1 MNEAVQRLAQL
12 VCQFCLAAIA
22 VVGFVWLV
30 DLPLRLGLPL
40 MGEQFILV
48 IAGLATAAGFLKKP
62 KQARPGA
69 IELTLALIALC
80 AWAWAGVRYEDW
92 LINGGHR
99 EAEKWLTG
107 ALALLLLLEATR
119 RHCGNGIAILVGVF
133 ALYGLVGHWLPG
145 VVQAEYNEPRRLIGY
160 LYTDTNGVP
169 GTVLAVAST
178 IVLAFIFFSRCLGM
192 TGAGKFFDQ
201 LSLALLGHYRGGPAK
216 VAVGSSS
223 LFGLISGS
231 SVANVVSSGIV
242 TIPLMKRHGFSPAYA
257 GAVEA
262 VASNA
267 GQITPP
273 VMGTTAFLIAE
284 FLQIPYGEVVL
295 AAIIP
300 ALIFY
305 LALLVQIDSHAARN
319 GLRGIA
325 RGSLPALKA
334 VLAEGWVFLV
344 PIALLVYLM
353 FWAGTNVSKA
363 ALYAAGTML
372 LLAPLRGHRVPLRRL
387 LRELTV
393 GVGEDMLAILLVSA
407 AAGIVIGVLNISGLS
422 FSVTVL
428 LTSAGQ
434 NAGMLAML
442 ALTALIAVVLGM
454 GMPTAAVYVL
464 LSVVLAPTLVK
475 MGIAPLPAHLFI
487 FYFGLMSMLTPPVA
501 MASYAAAS
509 IASADLWKTSIA
521 ALRLGAAGYLLPF
534 IFVLNPALLGHGSAI
549 EVVYAVLT
557 VAMSAALIGW
567 AVEGCLGSRAL
578 NRGCRSLLLSAGLI
592 VGTST
597 LWAGSDSAVNLVAL
611 LIIAALAWAVRR
623 RAQPVLDARPA

>member
-1 MNEAVQRLAQL
+1 MNEAVQRLARL

-22 VVGFVWLV
+22 VVGFIWLI
-30 DLPLRLGLPL
+30 DLPLKLGLPL
-40 MGEQFILV
+40 MGEQFILM
-48 IAGLATAAGFLKKP
+48 IAGLATAAGLLKKP
-62 KQARPGA
+62 KEASPGA
-69 IELTLALIALC
+69 IELALALIALG

-107 ALALLLLLEATR
+107 AFALILLLEATR
-119 RHCGNGIAILVGVF
+119 RHCGNGIAILMGLF
-133 ALYGLVGHWLPG
+133 ALYGLFGHWLPG
-145 VVQAEYNEPRRLIGY
+145 VIQADHNEPRRLIGY

-242 TIPLMKRHGFSPAYA
+242 TIPLMKRHGFPPAYA

-284 FLQIPYGEVVL
+284 FLQIPYGDVVL

-325 RGSLPALKA
+325 RGSLPALKV
-334 VLAEGWVFLV
+334 VLTEGWVFLV

-353 FWAGTNVSKA
+353 FWAGTSVSKA

-428 LTSAGQ
+428 LTAAGQ

-442 ALTALIAVVLGM
+442 ALTAMIAVVLGM

-509 IASADLWKTSIA
+509 IAGSDLWKTSIIG
-521 ALRLGAAGYLLPF
+521 LRLGAAGYLLPF
-534 IFVLNPALLGHGSAI
+534 VFALNPALLGHGSAV
-549 EVVYAVLT
+549 EVAYAVLT
-557 VAMSAALIGW
+557 VTMSAALIGW

-578 NRGCRSLLLSAGLI
+578 NGGCRVLLLCAGLI
-592 VGTST
+592 AGTST
-597 LWAGSDSAVNLVAL
+597 LWAGSDSALNLVAL
-611 LIIAALAWAVRR
+611 LVSAGLAWAVHR